1 MNTPE
6 EAGAALAHDMI
17 ALVALHFQLNDERM
31 MAMNGMM
38 GAFDYIEEHL
48 HVDMYADDPQ
58 TGIAIHNGF
67 CKVYYPYMRERYK
80 NAVQLDD
87 DAKKR
92 LLDANEE
99 MLQVYFPE
107 GIVL

>member
-1 MNTPE
+1 MNTPKQ
-6 EAGAALAHDMI
+6 AGASLARDMI
-17 ALVALHFQLNDERM
+17 ALVESHYTLNDERM
-31 MAMNGMM
+31 MAMNEML
-38 GAFDYIEEHL
+38 GAFINIEEHL
-48 HVDMYADDPQ
+48 HVDMYADDPK
-58 TGIAIHNGF
+58 TGRAIHNGF
-67 CKVYYPYMRERYK
+67 CRVCYPYMRDRYK

-92 LLDANEE
+92 LLDVNEE